1 MKKQKIIAAII
12 YGLIILFFGAEMFL
26 KPISGEDAHQA
37 KCIAKAETLEA
48 YNSCIRDSLNYIP
61 RLGQTIHIMII
72 PSFTTMPS
80 LGLNTLFR
88 LIDALMC
95 AGIVYMIVLLAHG
108 KRPKLCYRDAITAAL
123 ATIWL
128 LLSDFTQM
136 FFCGFSNVHNY
147 IPAVFFTLIFFY
159 QWFYDENILKNSQHR
174 DAHLAL
180 FAICAFCFGAS
191 LELNPFIAFVMV
203 IGGSIIAAIHKVK
216 TAKIRGYLREHL
228 PALIG
233 VVLGFI
239 MQYVIGHG
247 FAATIGRSGNYLSSS
262 KISDLWNNPASAIP
276 RFFSNMVANY
286 SHYLPY
292 LLIATAALVVIYR
305 QRRRDTRV
313 KLFSAIIVYAIIYIA
328 GCFTFDSIMW
338 RITASVFCLLL
349 VPGTFLISE
358 IVSQLNHKWS
368 LICSIIIVVS
378 LSTMSA
384 DNISYHL
391 NANPIVEDILEQT
404 ASLQCLSTAYIK
416 EHHIPTSSL
425 FYKFKHP
432 ENSFSYTDEDWYNS
446 NYLVDGYIRYTVKD
460 DCQTTQTKAEEK

>member
-12 YGLIILFFGAEMFL
+12 YGLIILFFGAEML
-26 KPISGEDAHQA
+26 MKPISGEDAHQA
-37 KCIAKAETLEA
+37 KCIAKAETLGA
-48 YNSCIRDSLNYIP
+48 YNACIRDSLNYIP

-80 LGLNTLFR
+80 FGLNTLFR
-88 LIDALMC
+88 LINSLMC
-95 AGIVYMIVLLAHG
+95 VGIIYMIVLLAHG
-108 KRPKLCYRDAITAAL
+108 ERPKLCYRDAITAAL
-123 ATIWL
+123 TTIGL

-147 IPAVFFTLIFFY
+147 VPAVFFALLFFY
-159 QWFYDENILKNSQHR
+159 QWFYGNEILKNSQHR
-174 DAHLAL
+174 GAHLAT
-180 FAICAFCFGAS
+180 FAICAFCFSAS
-191 LELNPFIAFVMV
+191 LELNPFIAFAMI
-203 IGGSIIAAIHKVK
+203 IGGSIIAVIRKVK
-216 TAKIRGYLREHL
+216 IKKTREYLRGHL

-233 VVLGFI
+233 ILLGFI

-262 KISDLWNNPASAIP
+262 KISDLWNDPANAIP

-286 SHYLPY
+286 SHYLPF
-292 LLIATAALVVIYR
+292 LFIATVALVVIYR
-305 QRRRDTRV
+305 QRRRDARI
-313 KLFSAIIVYAIIYIA
+313 KLFSAIIVYALIYIA

-358 IVSQLNHKWS
+358 IASQLNQK
-368 LICSIIIVVS
+368 CSIACAMVVILL
-378 LSTMSA
+378 LSTMSI
-384 DNISYHL
+384 DNISYHIQA
-391 NANPIVEDILEQT
+391 NAITKDILEQT
-404 ASLQCLSTAYIK
+404 ASLECLSLTYIN

-432 ENSFSYTDEDWYNS
+432 ENSFSYTNEDWYNH
-446 NYLVDGYIRYTVKD
+446 NYLVDGYIRYPIKD
-460 DCQTTQTKAEEK
+460 NCQTPQTNTEDK